1 MTGRDYNRH
10 MEIRRATFGAAVK
23 LALALSVV
31 ATAIAIGLDAIG
43 GVSRTALVL
52 TVIVVGF
59 VTSWIQTG
67 RVSRTAARRPAHR
80 LTVVP
85 LHHPV
90 G

>member
-1 MTGRDYNRH
+1 
-10 MEIRRATFGAAVK
+10 METRRATYAAAIK
-23 LALALSVV
+23 LALVLSVV
-31 ATAIAIGLDAIG
+31 AAAATLGLDAIG
-43 GVSRTALVL
+43 EVSQTALIL

-59 VTSWIQTG
+59 VASWIQTG
-67 RVSRTAARRPAHR
+67 RVSRSAAHRPAHR

>member
-1 MTGRDYNRH
+1 
-10 MEIRRATFGAAVK
+10 MEIRRATFGAAIR
-23 LALALSVV
+23 LAVALSVI
-31 ATAIAIGLDAIG
+31 ATAVAITLDAIG
-43 GVSRTALVL
+43 EVSRTALVL

-59 VTSWIQTG
+59 MASWIQTG

-80 LTVVP
+80 LTVVA

>member
-1 MTGRDYNRH
+1 
-10 MEIRRATFGAAVK
+10 METRRATYAAAIK
-23 LALALSVV
+23 LALVLSVV
-31 ATAIAIGLDAIG
+31 AAAATLGLEAIGE
-43 GVSRTALVL
+43 VSQTALLL

-67 RVSRTAARRPAHR
+67 RVSRAAAHRPGHR